1 MERSYVAVNYH
12 WTYEIIKSED
22 YLLQEMCLVASE
34 GKVCYINI
42 VEVVLKDNSVEILE
56 LEERI

>member
-1 MERSYVAVNYH
+1 
-12 WTYEIIKSED
+12 
-22 YLLQEMCLVASE
+22 MCLVASE